1 MIGEEVVNRIW
12 VRVETREDVGKRGQ
26 AKGAFVML
34 RWGCWD
40 VDIGLSL
47 LWGRDCDS
55 GGYVGRAVAI
65 DEWEVNVFWKDGYGR
80 CYSRATFAQE
90 RGKDPRGSWSD

>member
-55 GGYVGRAVAI
+55 GGYVG
-65 DEWEVNVFWKDGYGR
+65 
-80 CYSRATFAQE
+80 
-90 RGKDPRGSWSD
+90 GSCN